1 MSLHSLK
8 EMFIKVKHNKQV
20 VKIDDSQNKLIK
32 NTESIENEDIYTNIG
47 TQIDSYVNKDIHS
60 RMHKK
65 YQLTEFFTIIDDI
78 ISNDTVKQ
86 MKNYRQHCNT
96 SCYKHCMQV
105 AYFTYIACKKL
116 KLDYISAT
124 RAAMLHDLFLYDW
137 RKKHRDIDLPGLHA
151 FIHPQIAF
159 KNASKLFELNDI
171 ERDIILKH
179 MWPVTFGMPRYR
191 ETFIVTVMDKY
202 SACLE
207 TYLYL
212 QSKLETKTFYRYAY
226 IFLSMI
232 FFRIA

>member
-1 MSLHSLK
+1 MKLISLK
-8 EMFIKVKHNKQV
+8 RRSNLKFIDEEVN
-20 VKIDDSQNKLIK
+20 D
-32 NTESIENEDIYTNIG
+32 DIYSKIG
-47 TQIDSYVNKDIHS
+47 HNIDSYMDKDIHS
-60 RMHKK
+60 RLNKK
-65 YQLTEFFTIIDDI
+65 YQLLEFFNIIDDI

-86 MKNYRQHCNT
+86 MKNYRQHCDT

-137 RKKHRDIDLPGLHA
+137 RKKYKNIDISGLHA
-151 FIHPQIAF
+151 FVHPQIAL
-159 KNASKLFELNDI
+159 KNASEIFELNDL
-171 ERDIILKH
+171 EKDIILKH
-179 MWPVTFGMPRYR
+179 MWPVTFSLPRYK
-191 ETFIVTVMDKY
+191 ESYIVTIMDKY

-212 QSKLETKTFYRYAY
+212 QNKLKTKNFYRYAY

-232 FFRIA
+232 FFRIV

>member
-1 MSLHSLK
+1 MKLISLK
-8 EMFIKVKHNKQV
+8 RKSNLKV
-20 VKIDDSQNKLIK
+20 I
-32 NTESIENEDIYTNIG
+32 NEEVTDDIYSEIG
-47 TQIDSYVNKDIHS
+47 HNIDSYIDKDIHS
-60 RMHKK
+60 RLNKK
-65 YQLTEFFTIIDDI
+65 YQLVDFFNIIDDI

-137 RKKHRDIDLPGLHA
+137 RKKYRNIDITGLHA
-151 FIHPQIAF
+151 FVHPRIAL
-159 KNASKLFELNDI
+159 KNACEIFELNDI
-171 ERDIILKH
+171 EKDIILKH
-179 MWPVTFGMPRYR
+179 MWPVTLSFPRYK
-191 ETFIVTVMDKY
+191 ESYIVTIMDKY

-212 QSKLETKTFYRYAY
+212 RNKLKRKSFYRYAY

-232 FFRIA
+232 FFRIV